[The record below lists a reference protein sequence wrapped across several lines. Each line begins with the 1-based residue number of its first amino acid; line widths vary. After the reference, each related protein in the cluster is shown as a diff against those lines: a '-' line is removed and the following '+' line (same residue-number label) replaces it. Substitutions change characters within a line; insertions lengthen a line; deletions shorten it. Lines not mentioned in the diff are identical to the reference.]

1 MKYKL
6 QKYYKI
12 VKKKKR
18 VTINLERYGC
28 HALVSLSL
36 VVIVKKRG
44 AVSRV
49 NLHFEIIIIIYKYQA
64 VDNNA
69 PLRSEVIRYNLLFW
83 PGRTCLVKAM
93 RGVVNI

>member
-12 VKKKKR
+12 VKKKKKRKR
-18 VTINLERYGC
+18 VTVNLERYGC

-49 NLHFEIIIIIYKYQA
+49 NLHFEIIIIYKYQA
-64 VDNNA
+64 VDCSSQV
-69 PLRSEVIRYNLLFW
+69 RSDQI
-83 PGRTCLVKAM
+83 
-93 RGVVNI
+93 